1 MLEGGGGLD
10 WRRWILFVSPLG
22 EAAPAK
28 AVAEEKE
35 KEEKKGQEGKED
47 DEEELPCLQSCSQDI

>member
-10 WRRWILFVSPLG
+10 WRRWILFLLLG

-28 AVAEEKE
+28 AVAKEKE
-35 KEEKKGQEGKED
+35 KEEKKGQEGQED
-47 DEEELPCLQSCSQDI
+47 DKEELPHLESCSQVI

>member
-10 WRRWILFVSPLG
+10 WRRWILVSSLG

-28 AVAEEKE
+28 AEAKEKE
-35 KEEKKGQEGKED
+35 KEEKKGQEGQQD
-47 DEEELPCLQSCSQDI
+47 DEEELPRL

>member
-10 WRRWILFVSPLG
+10 WRRWILVSSLG

-28 AVAEEKE
+28 AVAKEKE
-35 KEEKKGQEGKED
+35 KEEKKGQEGQQD
-47 DEEELPCLQSCSQDI
+47 DEEELPRLESCPQDI